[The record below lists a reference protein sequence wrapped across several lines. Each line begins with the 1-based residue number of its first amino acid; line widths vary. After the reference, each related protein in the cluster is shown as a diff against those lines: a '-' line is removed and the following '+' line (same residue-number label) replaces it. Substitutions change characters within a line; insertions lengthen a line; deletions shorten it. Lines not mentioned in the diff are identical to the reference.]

1 MGDTQKPYVPAR
13 TLNTEFPVSDH
24 GFARFEADI
33 ICQLIDSDP
42 YVSWLSINPHFI
54 KYETDISRESFGT
67 PDGLIMEL
75 ELPLLQLDQD

>member
-13 TLNTEFPVSDH
+13 TLNTEFP
-24 GFARFEADI
+24 
-33 ICQLIDSDP
+33 LIDSDP